1 MRHQIAEGDGPRI
14 RVTSK
19 DVAEQIRRA
28 MGARKVS
35 NAELARRIQMSP
47 MATYRRTSGKCS
59 TTVEELI
66 AIAEAMDVPVEDLIP
81 SPRQRTG

>member
-1 MRHQIAEGDGPRI
+1 MRHQIAEGDGARP

-19 DVAEQIRRA
+19 DVAEQIRRE

-35 NAELARRIQMSP
+35 NAELARRIGMTP

-59 TTVEELI
+59 TSVEELI
-66 AIAEAMDVPVEDLIP
+66 AIAEAMDMPVEDLIP
-81 SPRQRTG
+81 APRRHAS